1 MSMRK
6 LFQTINKGEFETVKQ
21 IILRQPEVVNN
32 KSVGLLKRDEG
43 QTPLRI
49 AVKNS
54 FPKMTMLFV
63 ENDADLNA
71 YTSEDD
77 MYIIHQA
84 IYTVIQYACSGKI
97 HLRDREFKEKG
108 IVSDYT
114 QNLYDEDKQLF
125 DISYYIL
132 EYLIKQGIDLSVK
145 TKMGNCF
152 SYGIILSSAS
162 FFPRTSI
169 DDVPQEICRRV
180 EKVFSLLLST
190 KVDTV
195 LSDYVRKN
203 YTLEKQDALEKWRK
217 KVLSLCEKQYI

>member
-1 MSMRK
+1 M
-6 LFQTINKGEFETVKQ
+6 
-21 IILRQPEVVNN
+21 NN

-125 DISYYIL
+125 DISYSIL

-145 TKMGNCF
+145 NKNGKLFQLRNYTF
-152 SYGIILSSAS
+152 
-162 FFPRTSI
+162 
-169 DDVPQEICRRV
+169 V
-180 EKVFSLLLST
+180 SLLFFL
-190 KVDTV
+190 VPA
-195 LSDYVRKN
+195 LMMYHRK
-203 YTLEKQDALEKWRK
+203 YAEELK
-217 KVLSLCEKQYI
+217 KCFLCFYQLK

>member
-1 MSMRK
+1 MRK

-125 DISYYIL
+125 DISYSIL

-145 TKMGNCF
+145 TKWEIVSVTELYFRQPPFFLVPALMMYHRKYAEELKKCF
-152 SYGIILSSAS
+152 
-162 FFPRTSI
+162 
-169 DDVPQEICRRV
+169 
-180 EKVFSLLLST
+180 
-190 KVDTV
+190 
-195 LSDYVRKN
+195 
-203 YTLEKQDALEKWRK
+203 
-217 KVLSLCEKQYI
+217 LCFYQLK

>member
-84 IYTVIQYACSGKI
+84 IYTV
-97 HLRDREFKEKG
+97 L
-108 IVSDYT
+108 V
-114 QNLYDEDKQLF
+114 
-125 DISYYIL
+125 
-132 EYLIKQGIDLSVK
+132 
-145 TKMGNCF
+145 
-152 SYGIILSSAS
+152 
-162 FFPRTSI
+162 
-169 DDVPQEICRRV
+169 V
-180 EKVFSLLLST
+180 EKYISEIESL
-190 KVDTV
+190 
-195 LSDYVRKN
+195 
-203 YTLEKQDALEKWRK
+203 RK
-217 KVLSLCEKQYI
+217 KG